1 MTDKKAVAPGGYEI
15 VREGAEEVMR
25 LNYES
30 VPYSPSIEENPYVMM
45 DVIDKLVEN
54 PSIGRLTF
62 MQRRHYNY
70 EFDQTQLLME
80 FANLYSYLVKRKK
93 ALSPGAMGTT
103 FENPG
108 VVAER
113 HSTIRYIVFELLRSD
128 PLGAFVELKR
138 LIRLENIKQKRTD
151 DSRLR
156 DSRQVFLDLLQD
168 IFGQLEKTKLV
179 QMAMPY
185 LAGYTLGDRTVY
197 KLFFRPTITPDF
209 LFTKLM
215 ARPPLDGEEMEIYSL
230 DKNTD
235 VTIFSTT
242 DDIKFL
248 YHLNPPEFKLS
259 EDKYALVDL
268 AKSVLAE
275 HQPKEEAFL
284 DPGKMRTTFFN
295 IGSDLL
301 RELAEHQNLDL
312 TVKEINELTE
322 ILIRHTIGFGFIEI
336 LLKDERIQDVSINAP
351 NGDVPIFVLHG
362 TYDNCVTNIIP
373 SRSDAESWATK
384 FRLLSGRPLDE
395 ANPILDTE
403 LQLPQA
409 RARVSMIT
417 KPLNP
422 YGLAYSFR
430 RHRDKP
436 WTLAL
441 FAKQKMINTTAAGVL
456 SFLIDGSRT
465 MLVAGTRSSGKTS
478 LLGACL
484 VEIMRK
490 YRILTI
496 EDSVTGDA
504 ELIIKDKSGFDRLDF
519 DSLFERYKSKKS
531 DGRDIVLNPG
541 FDVFCIDKNGK
552 LNIKPATRFIRHFVN
567 KPIYEVTT
575 ATGRVIKATSDHS
588 LFKLGEDK
596 VMKEVK
602 TSEMKENDF
611 LAVPRCLPLNNKTR
625 NYFEID
631 FNNLDANIYVKGKN
645 FNKILNE
652 KKKLFIAY
660 GKSLGYA
667 KVTLLSLIRKGL
679 LPLPIAKKMG
689 LLKHVEMFKSGHN
702 SLFIPSKIRL
712 DKVFLEFLGLWL
724 ADGCYDRNSVIVSV
738 SSEEE
743 RDVVRKVAERFDLKT
758 AMHSDKFSLMIHSKS
773 FKFLLKDILGL
784 KGNAYTKRIP
794 GWVFNL
800 SNEQIASFLRGLFS
814 GDGCASDKEIA
825 ISLAS
830 PKLLSDIQSILLNFG
845 IIFRINL
852 LREHK
857 FLPNDRT
864 KDGRISS
871 LKSLRLFKQIGF
883 LQQKKNNN
891 LAKLLSKV
899 SVKDTTDV
907 VPLPLPVREKIA
919 GILTNL
925 EFNKNDYLNRGNNIG
940 REKLKRIASL
950 LRVKSSD
957 KNLVSYITKLSE
969 CDLFWDRIV
978 RVKEVTKPQ
987 YVYDISVPG
996 DENFIAN
1003 NILAHNTIEL
1013 PSEALREMGYDIQ
1026 PLKVRSALV
1035 ESSTEL
1041 SATEGIRTSL
1051 RLGDSALIV
1060 GEVRSKEAIALY
1072 EAMRIGALANVVA
1085 GTIHGDSPYGVFD
1098 RVVNDLGVP
1107 RTSFK
1112 ATDIIIVANP
1122 LKSPDGLHK
1131 WRRVTQIT
1139 EVRKEWEDDPLR
1151 EGGFVDLMK
1160 YNAHTD
1166 QLELTPEL
1174 MNGDSEVIKSIGSN
1188 VKEWA
1193 GNWDAI
1199 WENIMLRAD
1208 IKKKMIEYSG
1218 RTKNDKILE
1227 APFVIRC
1234 NDQFHRISNTVRED
1248 IGALDSKRIL
1258 FEWEEWLKRVIR
1270 KGELPK

>member
-1 MTDKKAVAPGGYEI
+1 MTDKKTAAPGGYEMA
-15 VREGAEEVMR
+15 REGAEEVMR

-30 VPYSPSIEENPYVMM
+30 VPYSPSIEDNPYVMM

-54 PSIGRLTF
+54 PSAGRLTF

-70 EFDQTQLLME
+70 DFEQTQTLIE
-80 FANLYSYLVKRKK
+80 IANLYSYLVKRKK
-93 ALSPGAMGTT
+93 ALSPAAMGTT

-108 VVAER
+108 TVAER
-113 HSTIRYIVFELLRSD
+113 HSTVRYIIFELLRSD
-128 PLGAFVELKR
+128 PLGAYVELKR
-138 LIRLENIKQKRTD
+138 LIRLETIKQRKTED
-151 DSRLR
+151 ARLKE
-156 DSRQVFLDLLQD
+156 SRQVFLGLLQD
-168 IFGQLEKTKLV
+168 IFQQLEKTKLV

-197 KLFFRPTITPDF
+197 KLFLRPTITPDF

-215 ARPPLDGEEMEIYSL
+215 ARPPLDGEEMEIYSIG
-230 DKNTD
+230 KNTE

-242 DDIKFL
+242 DDIKYL

-284 DPGKMRTTFFN
+284 DPEKMRTTFFN

-312 TVKEINELTE
+312 TQKEIAELTE
-322 ILIRHTIGFGFIEI
+322 ILIRHTIGFGFVEL
-336 LLKDERIQDVSINAP
+336 LLKDEKIQDVSINAP

-373 SRSDAESWATK
+373 ARSDAESWATK

-403 LQLPQA
+403 LQLPHA

-417 KPLNP
+417 RPLNP
-422 YGLAYSFR
+422 YGMAYSFR

-441 FAKQKMINTTAAGVL
+441 FAKQKMINTAAAGLL
-456 SFLIDGSRT
+456 SFIIDGSRT

-490 YRILTI
+490 YRIITL
-496 EDSVTGDA
+496 ED
-504 ELIIKDKSGFDRLDF
+504 
-519 DSLFERYKSKKS
+519 
-531 DGRDIVLNPG
+531 
-541 FDVFCIDKNGK
+541 
-552 LNIKPATRFIRHFVN
+552 
-567 KPIYEVTT
+567 
-575 ATGRVIKATSDHS
+575 
-588 LFKLGEDK
+588 
-596 VMKEVK
+596 
-602 TSEMKENDF
+602 
-611 LAVPRCLPLNNKTR
+611 
-625 NYFEID
+625 
-631 FNNLDANIYVKGKN
+631 
-645 FNKILNE
+645 
-652 KKKLFIAY
+652 
-660 GKSLGYA
+660 
-667 KVTLLSLIRKGL
+667 
-679 LPLPIAKKMG
+679 
-689 LLKHVEMFKSGHN
+689 
-702 SLFIPSKIRL
+702 
-712 DKVFLEFLGLWL
+712 
-724 ADGCYDRNSVIVSV
+724 
-738 SSEEE
+738 
-743 RDVVRKVAERFDLKT
+743 
-758 AMHSDKFSLMIHSKS
+758 
-773 FKFLLKDILGL
+773 
-784 KGNAYTKRIP
+784 
-794 GWVFNL
+794 
-800 SNEQIASFLRGLFS
+800 
-814 GDGCASDKEIA
+814 
-825 ISLAS
+825 
-830 PKLLSDIQSILLNFG
+830 
-845 IIFRINL
+845 
-852 LREHK
+852 
-857 FLPNDRT
+857 
-864 KDGRISS
+864 
-871 LKSLRLFKQIGF
+871 
-883 LQQKKNNN
+883 
-891 LAKLLSKV
+891 
-899 SVKDTTDV
+899 
-907 VPLPLPVREKIA
+907 
-919 GILTNL
+919 
-925 EFNKNDYLNRGNNIG
+925 
-940 REKLKRIASL
+940 
-950 LRVKSSD
+950 
-957 KNLVSYITKLSE
+957 
-969 CDLFWDRIV
+969 
-978 RVKEVTKPQ
+978 
-987 YVYDISVPG
+987 
-996 DENFIAN
+996 
-1003 NILAHNTIEL
+1003 TIEL
-1013 PSEALREMGYDIQ
+1013 PSEALRQLGYDIQ

-1035 ESSTEL
+1035 ESGTEI
-1041 SATEGIRTSL
+1041 SAAEGIRTSL

-1112 ATDIIIVANP
+1112 ATDVIIVANP
-1122 LKSPDGLHK
+1122 LKSPDGMHK

-1139 EVRKEWEDDPLR
+1139 EVRKEWEDDPLA

-1199 WENIMLRAD
+1199 WDNINLRAD
-1208 IKKKMIEYSG
+1208 IKKKIIEYSG
-1218 RTKNDKILE
+1218 RTKNDKMLE

-1248 IGALDSKRIL
+1248 IGVMDSKRIL
-1258 FEWEEWLKRVIR
+1258 FEWEDWLKRVIR

>member
-1 MTDKKAVAPGGYEI
+1 MVDKKTVTPQGYEI
-15 VREGAEEVMR
+15 VREGAEEVIR

-30 VPYSPSIEENPYVMM
+30 VPYSPTIEDNPYVMM

-54 PSIGRLTF
+54 PSIGRITF

-70 EFDQTQLLME
+70 EFEQTQMLMQV
-80 FANLYSYLVKRKK
+80 ANLYSYMVKRKK
-93 ALSPGAMGTT
+93 ALSPAAMGTT

-108 VVAER
+108 IVAER
-113 HSTIRYIVFELLRSD
+113 HSTVRYIVFELLRSD
-128 PLGAFVELKR
+128 PLGAYVELKR
-138 LIRLENIKQKRTD
+138 LIRLETIKQRKTED
-151 DSRLR
+151 LR
-156 DSRQVFLDLLQD
+156 MKESRQVFMDLLQD
-168 IFGQLEKTKLV
+168 IFQQLEKTKLV

-215 ARPPLDGEEMEIYSL
+215 ARLPLDGEEMEIYSL

-242 DDIKFL
+242 DDIKYL

-284 DPGKMRTTFFN
+284 DPAKMRTTFFN

-312 TVKEINELTE
+312 TPKEVVELTE
-322 ILIRHTIGFGFIEI
+322 ILIRHTIGFGFIEL

-441 FAKQKMINTTAAGVL
+441 FAKQKMINTTAAGLL

-504 ELIIKDKSGFDRLDF
+504 ELIIKDKSGFSRLDF
-519 DSLFERYKSKKS
+519 DGLFEKNKAKSKKS
-531 DGRDIVLNPG
+531 GSRDVIFNPD
-541 FDVFCIDKNGK
+541 FNVFCIDKKGK
-552 LNIKPATRFIRHFVN
+552 INLKPATRIIRHFVD

-596 VMKEVK
+596 MLEEVK
-602 TSEMKENDF
+602 TSELKENDF
-611 LAVPRCLPLNNKTR
+611 LAVPRCMTLNNKER
-625 NYFEID
+625 KHFEIN
-631 FNNLDANIYVKGKN
+631 FNDIGSNIFVKGKN
-645 FNKILNE
+645 FNKILND
-652 KKKLFIAY
+652 KKILFMKA
-660 GKSLGYA
+660 GRFLGYA
-667 KVTLLSLIRKGL
+667 KVTLLSMIRHGR
-679 LPLPIAKKMG
+679 LPLAIAKKMG
-689 LLKHVEMFKSGHN
+689 LVKHTDMFKSGHN
-702 SLFIPSKIRL
+702 SLFIPSEVIL
-712 DKVFLEFLGLWL
+712 DNVFLEFLGLWL
-724 ADGCYDRNSVIVSV
+724 ADGCYDKNSIIVSV

-743 RDVVRKVAERFDLKT
+743 RDVVRKVAERFNLKT

-773 FKFLLKDILGL
+773 FKFLLKDVMGL

-794 GWVFNL
+794 EWIFNL
-800 SNEQIASFLRGLFS
+800 SNKQISSFLRGLFS
-814 GDGCASDKEIA
+814 GDGCASDREIA

-891 LAKLLSKV
+891 LAKLLNKV
-899 SVKDTTDV
+899 SVKDT
-907 VPLPLPVREKIA
+907 
-919 GILTNL
+919 
-925 EFNKNDYLNRGNNIG
+925 
-940 REKLKRIASL
+940 
-950 LRVKSSD
+950 
-957 KNLVSYITKLSE
+957 
-969 CDLFWDRIV
+969 
-978 RVKEVTKPQ
+978 
-987 YVYDISVPG
+987 
-996 DENFIAN
+996 
-1003 NILAHNTIEL
+1003 
-1013 PSEALREMGYDIQ
+1013 
-1026 PLKVRSALV
+1026 
-1035 ESSTEL
+1035 
-1041 SATEGIRTSL
+1041 
-1051 RLGDSALIV
+1051 
-1060 GEVRSKEAIALY
+1060 
-1072 EAMRIGALANVVA
+1072 
-1085 GTIHGDSPYGVFD
+1085 
-1098 RVVNDLGVP
+1098 
-1107 RTSFK
+1107 
-1112 ATDIIIVANP
+1112 
-1122 LKSPDGLHK
+1122 
-1131 WRRVTQIT
+1131 
-1139 EVRKEWEDDPLR
+1139 
-1151 EGGFVDLMK
+1151 
-1160 YNAHTD
+1160 
-1166 QLELTPEL
+1166 
-1174 MNGDSEVIKSIGSN
+1174 
-1188 VKEWA
+1188 
-1193 GNWDAI
+1193 
-1199 WENIMLRAD
+1199 
-1208 IKKKMIEYSG
+1208 
-1218 RTKNDKILE
+1218 
-1227 APFVIRC
+1227 
-1234 NDQFHRISNTVRED
+1234 
-1248 IGALDSKRIL
+1248 
-1258 FEWEEWLKRVIR
+1258 
-1270 KGELPK
+1270 